1 MLTSLESVCGHLFPV
16 LALALVAF
24 LLLLPTVILKED

>member
-16 LALALVAF
+16 LAVALVAF
-24 LLLLPTVILKED
+24 LLPTVILKEN